1 MWWIIQMPL
10 HEPTTMFRVIKKLH
24 KWTFSTDM
32 EKKTVVWPYQF
43 CSNPSAVNCSSLL
56 QNVYKV
62 LLKNNSIKAKLPINS
77 WRVSH
82 FLNREFYKE
91 ACDNFPDLE
100 TLCWDYFHKL
110 ASSNNS
116 THLVMKQELWF
127 LSIVNSSKTA
137 QSVLSEAS
145 VFRGKWPTWGCL
157 SSGRLLYCMERI
169 FSSLSQ
175 GTPLC

>member
-1 MWWIIQMPL
+1 MNYSNAPPWTHHHVSCDKKITQMN
-10 HEPTTMFRVIKKLH
+10 FFYRYGKK
-24 KWTFSTDM
+24 DCP
-32 EKKTVVWPYQF
+32 WPYQF
-43 CSNPSAVNCSSLL
+43 CSNPSVVNCIFIKISLL
-56 QNVYKV
+56 QNVHKV
-62 LLKNNSIKAKLPINS
+62 LFTNNSINAKLPINS

-82 FLNREFYKE
+82 FWII
-91 ACDNFPDLE
+91 NFTKKL
-100 TLCWDYFHKL
+100 LIIFLIWKNYFWDYFHKL

-127 LSIVNSSKTA
+127 LGIVNSSKTA

-169 FSSLSQ
+169 FSSLS
-175 GTPLC
+175 